1 MYFSVSSGQQGASH
15 NYFCLYKWTKHPLG
29 GKSFFLITILYVI
42 QTVVVQKALDNWI
55 SHWAP
60 FKSLSYWKHL
70 DSEKCNHLN
79 LIILQILIGKQM
91 EIQCNDSICVH
102 LQQWSGQKYTWIWLF
117 LIVIEPSIMW
127 SVKDNII
134 IKQHSVTVTII
145 LYLVEFDTVAS
156 PSLHSPFL
164 KNAEHWM
171 LRILSTI
178 FPVNPSDG
186 AAGKECRPSWTRTVG
201 KRRSYRQWLCR
212 RMCVIHL
219 LLRWFAQH
227 SRLRCATF
235 TETTAVKL

>member
-15 NYFCLYKWTKHPLG
+15 NYFCLYKWNKHPLG

-102 LQQWSGQKYTWIWLF
+102 LQQWSGQKYTWIWLNYF
-117 LIVIEPSIMW
+117 IFSWIWHCCFSFTSFTLFKKCW
-127 SVKDNII
+127 ALN
-134 IKQHSVTVTII
+134 
-145 LYLVEFDTVAS
+145 AS
-156 PSLHSPFL
+156 HFKHYIS
-164 KNAEHWM
+164 
-171 LRILSTI
+171 
-178 FPVNPSDG
+178 
-186 AAGKECRPSWTRTVG
+186 
-201 KRRSYRQWLCR
+201 RQPLWWGGR
-212 RMCVIHL
+212 
-219 LLRWFAQH
+219 
-227 SRLRCATF
+227 
-235 TETTAVKL
+235 